1 MNHNVNQMEN
11 KMKWFLK
18 VVRDNYANFKG
29 RAQRKEFW
37 MFQLFAFIFAI
48 LLVIID
54 GITGSLDPISGFGL
68 FSGIF
73 TLALIIP
80 TIAVGV
86 RRLHDTGRSGWW
98 YFAILIPLLGLI
110 VLIFWCFDSDSEENK
125 YGENPKEAI

>member
-80 TIAVGV
+80 TIFVSV

-98 YFAILIPLLGLI
+98 YFALLIPLLGLI
-110 VLIFWCFDSDSEENK
+110 VLIFCCFDSDSEENK
-125 YGENPKEAI
+125 YGENPKEAL

>member
-37 MFQLFAFIFAI
+37 MFQLFAFIFVI
-48 LLVIID
+48 LLIIID

-80 TIAVGV
+80 TIAVSV

>member
-1 MNHNVNQMEN
+1 
-11 KMKWFLK
+11 MKWFLK

>member
-1 MNHNVNQMEN
+1 
-11 KMKWFLK
+11 MKWFLK
-18 VVRDNYANFKG
+18 VVKDNYANFKG

-37 MFQLFAFIFAI
+37 MFQLFAIIFGI

-54 GITGSLDPISGFGL
+54 GITGSLDPISGYGL
-68 FSGIF
+68 FSGVF

-98 YFAILIPLLGLI
+98 YFAVIVPLLGLI
-110 VLIFWCFDSDSEENK
+110 VLVFWCFDSDKDENK
-125 YGENPKEAI
+125 YGENPKISI